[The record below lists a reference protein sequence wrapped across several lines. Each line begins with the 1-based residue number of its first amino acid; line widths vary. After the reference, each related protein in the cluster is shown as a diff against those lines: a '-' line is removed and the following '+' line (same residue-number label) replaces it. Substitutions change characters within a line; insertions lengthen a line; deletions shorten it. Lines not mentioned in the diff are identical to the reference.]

1 MNIELTELIVSQAR
15 TLIVMAAAGVFV
27 ESMWQIKKR
36 IKTKRWI
43 SEVMFWA
50 AAAAAISAFL
60 YYCAFGKLSM
70 HAAAGFLT
78 GLLLWKK
85 ICCGIIKKVW
95 VENEEAE
102 NLKTTAVSSISK
114 KQGSRGWRKG
124 GRKEKKKKSA

>member
-36 IKTKRWI
+36 IITKRWI

-78 GLLLWKK
+78 GL
-85 ICCGIIKKVW
+85 V
-95 VENEEAE
+95 
-102 NLKTTAVSSISK
+102 
-114 KQGSRGWRKG
+114 
-124 GRKEKKKKSA
+124 